1 MRTRVEHDLRGRQ
14 RPAATSGYSTCP
26 FPPTWSSRLCS
37 QEMDQDVQRA
47 LTGIRLTDE
56 GLIWL
61 QPESVQTSRW
71 RICRRRHG

>member
-1 MRTRVEHDLRGRQ
+1 MSIPADLVIEAFG
-14 RPAATSGYSTCP
+14 
-26 FPPTWSSRLCS
+26 

-61 QPESVQTSRW
+61 QPGSMQTSRRAYLPPATW
-71 RICRRRHG
+71 LITAPQ